1 MGAHVTG
8 VLPASPKAQDGV
20 MVAYATMSGGESCV
34 YLPIR
39 CCQLYFI
46 NEAIGVGEGR
56 RECQSHKLRTR
67 DVLGRS
73 RDM

>member
-20 MVAYATMSGGESCV
+20 MVAYSLGGGESCV
-34 YLPIR
+34 YLPVR

-46 NEAIGVGEGR
+46 NEAIGVGEKC
-56 RECQSHKLRTR
+56 RECQDHKLRPT

-73 RDM
+73 RGM